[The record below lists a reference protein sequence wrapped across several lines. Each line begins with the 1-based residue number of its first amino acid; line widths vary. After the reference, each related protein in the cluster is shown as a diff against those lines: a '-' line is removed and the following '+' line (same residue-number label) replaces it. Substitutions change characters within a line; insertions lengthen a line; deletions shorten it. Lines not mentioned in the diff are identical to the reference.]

1 MIRLNRAG
9 LKEYDSP
16 MIPSHVALGIPEPLL
31 SAETRN
37 HHSYPYNIFDLF
49 FPVFQF
55 FSCDSEF
62 VLEVVENG
70 LEFQASI
77 LTHDRSLLLQRVYS
91 FDIFMDF
98 PCESVQRISVH
109 SKHLSDSSIFHDPIG
124 IEYRDANRK
133 RKRSRFQSNS
143 AYDMAL

>member
-9 LKEYDSP
+9 LKEFDSP
-16 MIPSHVALGIPEPLL
+16 MIPSHVALGIPESLL
-31 SAETRN
+31 SAKTRN
-37 HHSYPYNIFDLF
+37 HHSYPNNIFDL
-49 FPVFQF
+49 F

-77 LTHDRSLLLQRVYS
+77 LTHDCSLLLQRVYS
-91 FDIFMDF
+91 FDIFINF
-98 PCESVQRISVH
+98 PCKSVQRISVH
-109 SKHLSDSSIFHDPIG
+109 SKHLSDSSIIHDPIG

-133 RKRSRFQSNS
+133 RKRSRFQSNN

>member
-1 MIRLNRAG
+1 M
-9 LKEYDSP
+9 KEIDSL
-16 MIPSHVALGIPEPLL
+16 MIPSHAALGIPEPSL
-31 SAETRN
+31 SAGTWS
-37 HHSYPYNIFDLF
+37 HHSYPNNVFDLF
-49 FPVFQF
+49 FPAFQL
-55 FSCDSEF
+55 FSRDSEF

-91 FDIFMDF
+91 FDIFMNF

-109 SKHLSDSSIFHDPIG
+109 SKHLSDSSISHCPIG

>member
-1 MIRLNRAG
+1 MIRLIELV
-9 LKEYDSP
+9 LKEFDSP
-16 MIPSHVALGIPEPLL
+16 MIPSHVALGIPESLL
-31 SAETRN
+31 SAKTRN
-37 HHSYPYNIFDLF
+37 HHSYPNNIFDLF
-49 FPVFQF
+49 FPVFHF

-77 LTHDRSLLLQRVYS
+77 LTHDCSLLLQRVYS
-91 FDIFMDF
+91 FDIFINF
-98 PCESVQRISVH
+98 PCKSVQRISVH
-109 SKHLSDSSIFHDPIG
+109 SKHLSDSSIIHDPIG